1 MAGANMTRSQQT
13 VNGRTEDRRLQTVR
27 QQFASVVLGM
37 RSTVWTERL
46 DGTHVSPVDGFVVMK
61 TTGVGM

>member
-1 MAGANMTRSQQT
+1 MAGANMTRRQQT
-13 VNGRTEDRRLQTVR
+13 VNGRTEERRLQTVR

-46 DGTHVSPVDGFVVMK
+46 DGTHVWLVDGFVVMK
-61 TTGVGM
+61 TMGVRR

>member
-1 MAGANMTRSQQT
+1 M
-13 VNGRTEDRRLQTVR
+13 NGRTEEHRLQTVR
-27 QQFASVVLGM
+27 QQFALVVLGM

-61 TTGVGM
+61 TTGVGR